1 MKKTLLVLAS
11 LLMTMGSFA
20 DEVTFDF
27 VNNGLTMFPG
37 ITVGSTQDGQDNS
50 TLTHDGDITEN
61 KIATIDGVTLEVT
74 PSGKNA
80 EGKDNSPNRIWTV
93 KSSGATSLR
102 YYGGTMTFTAP
113 KNIKSIEFTDDN
125 KWTAPTPSTGAF
137 TNKTWTGDA
146 TTVTLTYTGQCRIKS
161 IKVSYGDVV
170 VDPVQTT
177 SYTKAAAV
185 ENGSYLIVANN
196 DGALKVATPVT
207 GNYGYLNVVDATATN
222 DVIAM
227 EAGNEFTFTAVDGG
241 YTIQQAD
248 GKYLYMKGT
257 FNSFNVSASRVDGDV
272 FTVVANGDGTFK
284 ITNAAMSKY
293 IQYSTQYKSY
303 GAYTDEKGIMPS
315 LYKMGTAGVKE
326 INAEKLSVNAPIY
339 NLAGQRVSKDAKGI
353 LIQNGKK
360 FVK

>member
-1 MKKTLLVLAS
+1 MKKTLLLLAS

-27 VNNGLTMFPG
+27 VNNGLTMFQG
-37 ITVGSTQDGQDNS
+37 ITVGSTQDGQDNT

-61 KIATIDGVTLEVT
+61 KTATIDGVTLEVT
-74 PSGKNA
+74 PSGATN
-80 EGKDNSPNRIWTV
+80 PNRIWTV

-102 YYGGTMTFTAP
+102 YYGGTMTFTAS
-113 KNIKSIEFTDDN
+113 KNIKEIEFVDDS
-125 KWTAPTPSTGAF
+125 KWNAPTPSTGAF
-137 TNKTWTGDA
+137 TSKTWTGDA
-146 TTVTLTYTGQCRIKS
+146 ASVTLTFTGQCRIKS

-170 VDPVQTT
+170 VDPVQTV
-177 SYTKAAAV
+177 SYTKATAISD
-185 ENGSYLIVANN
+185 GSYLIVANA
-196 DGALKVATPVT
+196 DGALKAATPIS
-207 GNYGYLNVVDATATN
+207 GKAYGYLNVVDATATN

-257 FNSFNVSASRVDGDV
+257 YNSFNLSDARVDGDV
-272 FTVVANGDGTFK
+272 FTVDANADGTFK
-284 ITNAAMSKY
+284 ITNVAMGKY
-293 IQYSTQYKSY
+293 FQYSTKYTSY
-303 GAYTDEKGIMPS
+303 GAYTDEQGIMPS
-315 LYKMGTAGVKE
+315 LYKMGTTS
-326 INAEKLSVNAPIY
+326 INHVTAEKFNANAPIY